1 MVLIVVSDLSEE
13 VNLLEEML
21 EALFVLADDDSD
33 GDIVGAFGVL
43 LELLDPDID
52 FEEEV
57 IVDPEETM
65 VAACRELKTETME
78 EATADVLTEEAED

>member
-78 EATADVLTEEAED
+78 EATADVLTEEVED

>member
-1 MVLIVVSDLSEE
+1 LSEE

-21 EALFVLADDDSD
+21 KALFVIADDDSD

>member
-21 EALFVLADDDSD
+21 KALFVIADDDSD